1 MLRIQIERVL
11 LRLSVTEMSYE
22 YYHTNDF
29 NFIYIQFEML
39 EVLWIVII
47 LIYIFP
53 SSTIHFIDQM
63 ENAQHLMTI
72 SLFQPWSFT
81 SVQSPQ
87 SARSQW
93 WIGGE
98 YSVYRIPPWTCLS
111 IGVAHWDVHHRWNRL
126 SWSNR
131 HDHDRFPACT
141 LMLEVLV
148 PCRTTESIVPLWPA
162 TKFMK
167 KKKINQ
173 MNNKKSN
180 QSCSWRQQWTYS
192 IHQDISSP
200 FDFHHGNTFLIDITM
215 EFLDN
220 GCVRAQHT
228 SDEQYI
234 DFAIFQW

>member
-1 MLRIQIERVL
+1 MCVSVGSLIYCIEQCIVL
-11 LRLSVTEMSYE
+11 FFYIWCLVCLYVFIFIFHFKCYE
-22 YYHTNDF
+22 YKLNEYYF
-29 NFIYIQFEML
+29 VCQWLKCPMSI
-39 EVLWIVII
+39 II
-47 LIYIFP
+47 LMILILYIFNSKCSKFYELWLFSYTFFHHPP
-53 SSTIHFIDQM
+53 SIIDQT

-148 PCRTTESIVPLWPA
+148 LCRTTESIVPLWPA

-167 KKKINQ
+167 KK
-173 MNNKKSN
+173 
-180 QSCSWRQQWTYS
+180 
-192 IHQDISSP
+192 
-200 FDFHHGNTFLIDITM
+200 
-215 EFLDN
+215 
-220 GCVRAQHT
+220 
-228 SDEQYI
+228 
-234 DFAIFQW
+234 